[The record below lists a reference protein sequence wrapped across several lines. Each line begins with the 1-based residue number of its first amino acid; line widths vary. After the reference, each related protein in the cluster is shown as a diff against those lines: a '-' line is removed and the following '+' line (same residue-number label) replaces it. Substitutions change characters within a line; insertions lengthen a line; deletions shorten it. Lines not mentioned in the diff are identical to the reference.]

1 MELIEIGEVL
11 RHRRQFLNLLQ
22 TDIKALSGVNTKTI
36 QQIESGK
43 GNPSFETLQKI
54 ASVLGMQISV
64 QVKDIGNG

>member
-1 MELIEIGEVL
+1 MELIEIGEVF

-22 TDIKALSGVNTKTI
+22 TDIEELSGVNTKTI

-54 ASVLGMQISV
+54 AAVLGMQISV
-64 QVKDIGNG
+64 QVKDIDNG